1 MNTSVLIFNFVRKK
15 RKFVKSRRKEK
26 RLVFSSTEF
35 SINLPKC
42 KPSLKGLMTTSILSR
57 DIELKLKDSMK
68 LFRDNMKAKR
78 KKLMIS
84 LKEFSRPKRSSINST
99 EL

>member
-1 MNTSVLIFNFVRKK
+1 
-15 RKFVKSRRKEK
+15 
-26 RLVFSSTEF
+26 
-35 SINLPKC
+35 
-42 KPSLKGLMTTSILSR
+42 MTTSILSR